1 MNWNHGNL
9 EVISGPMKSAKTLEL
24 IFRLKKLDYSNVNYQ
39 LFKPQI
45 DDRFS
50 KEEVVSR
57 DGHKLQSIV
66 VPGDKPKE
74 ILFKLKPNVDVVA
87 IDEGN
92 FFSLELV
99 DVVKKLLKEG
109 KNVIICGLD
118 LDFRGEPFGPM
129 PVLLSMA
136 DKVIKKHA
144 YCDLPGCG
152 KIANRTQR
160 IVDGKPV
167 HYNSPLIVVGGN
179 ELYEARCLKHHE
191 VPRD

>member
-1 MNWNHGNL
+1 MNWNHGIL

-66 VPGDKPKE
+66 VQGSNPKE
-74 ILFKLKPNVDVVA
+74 ILFKLKPDTDVVA

-92 FFSLELV
+92 FFSLELIN
-99 DVVKKLLKEG
+99 VVKKLLKEG
-109 KNVIICGLD
+109 KNVIVCGLD

-129 PVLLSMA
+129 PILLSMA
-136 DKVIKKHA
+136 DKVVKKYA

-160 IVDGKPV
+160 MVDGKPA
-167 HYNSPLIVVGGN
+167 HYDSPLIVVGGN
-179 ELYEARCLKHHE
+179 ELYEARCLNHHE
-191 VPRD
+191 VPKD